1 MITVVTLSKT
11 FFPAHPRKGEE
22 TGFRE
27 KVLSGVK
34 LHTCRENYNHWAR
47 QISKIQAE
55 GGVLSVREW
64 IGRPYHKPGQE
75 TIIDIPAEIVGVQK
89 LELRRERVETEIL
102 AEGDRRPFQK
112 VISYE
117 WTAEVDGWN
126 IPIELLAAND
136 GLTVEEF
143 KAWFAPTFNKAE
155 KKYPI
160 LTAASTATILE
171 FAIIHFTKQ
180 RY

>member
-1 MITVVTLSKT
+1 MIAVVTLSKT

-22 TGFRE
+22 TYFAH
-27 KVLSGVK
+27 KVIVGDK
-34 LHTCRENYNHWAR
+34 LHTCRQNYQHWKR
-47 QISKIQAE
+47 KIDQLKAK
-55 GGVLSVREW
+55 GGVLSVRQW
-64 IGRPYHKPGQE
+64 IGRPYHQPGQE
-75 TIIDIPAEIVGVQK
+75 TVIDIAAEVVGVQK

-126 IPIELLAAND
+126 VPIELLAAND

-143 KAWFAPTFNKAE
+143 KAWFAPAFNKAE

-160 LTAASTATILE
+160 LTTASNATILE
-171 FAIIHFTKQ
+171 FAVIHFTKQ